1 MLEPLEKDGVVL
13 LTAPGLL
20 RSAVSVVF
28 SSRRGAEGTPPFDG
42 LNLSYSVGDEPAYVR
57 SCRAKLA
64 SSAGIEI
71 SDTVFCRQV
80 HGTVTRVAGPLERG
94 RGARDYESALSR
106 CDAMITNTRGLSIGV
121 LTADCVPLAI
131 VARDGS
137 AVAAVHAGWRGL
149 VSGVIGNCVRRLS
162 ALSGI
167 APADMVAFVGPHIES
182 CCFEVGED
190 VAGAFRS
197 RFSSEVASCGG
208 NPHVDMTLSCLIE
221 LEREGLRTGDVHFAG
236 DCTCCSDDYFSFRRS
251 GGATGRQGL
260 IVSMRDEEAAGGG

>member
-20 RSAVSVVF
+20 RSGVSVVF

-149 VSGVIGNCVRRLS
+149 VSGVMAWSTLNGSIISGTPNITATSIVTITANSSFGCDRQLRPQTLGAVGDSACGYGGVRRTAHRVML
-162 ALSGI
+162 
-167 APADMVAFVGPHIES
+167 
-182 CCFEVGED
+182 
-190 VAGAFRS
+190 
-197 RFSSEVASCGG
+197 
-208 NPHVDMTLSCLIE
+208 
-221 LEREGLRTGDVHFAG
+221 LR
-236 DCTCCSDDYFSFRRS
+236 
-251 GGATGRQGL
+251 
-260 IVSMRDEEAAGGG
+260 GGGGRRRGLPITFLV